1 MELGTGYQITLVII
15 MLAVN
20 AFFAAAEAALIS
32 VRPSRLRELADRGD
46 LGAQAALSLL
56 TNVERML
63 SVGQVGLTL
72 TSLILGWLGE
82 VVLVDRLTGGMESAL
97 PMASKFLLRGLAFA
111 IAFLAMTFL
120 HVVIGEVV
128 PKNLAIEKADR
139 MSVLVSPPLLVF
151 YKVSLPLVYVIERT
165 SAILSRWLGVKESKS
180 PGAHSVEELKFMV
193 ASSHSTGHIS
203 AFQEQT
209 IQRVADL
216 KAYTA
221 SSVMVSRGALVTV
234 PNDIKVDQLATVFND
249 THFSRLPVYDGKPED
264 LIGIVH
270 VKDVFDY
277 LVQFRRAAIRERPLK
292 PFDLEKQVRKVPVVP
307 ETKDL
312 GGLLETLREDRSHV
326 AFVVDEF
333 GTISGMISMEDIMEH
348 MFGEIEDEYDVHAS
362 SRALSGGDVEVEG
375 TINLVDLEVQYGITL
390 PGESGVETLAGFL
403 MQELQK
409 VPEVGDV
416 IRHEGRLYTVL
427 SMTLNRVD
435 TVRISRVP
443 GEQPAA
449 KPVQ

>member
-1 MELGTGYQITLVII
+1 MELSTGYQVTLVII
-15 MLAVN
+15 ILGVN

-56 TNVERML
+56 ANVERML

-97 PMASKFLLRGLAFA
+97 PMASKILLRALAFA
-111 IAFLAMTFL
+111 VAFLAMTFL

-139 MSVLVSPPLLVF
+139 MSVLVGPPLLVF
-151 YKVSLPLVYVIERT
+151 YKISLPLVYVIERT
-165 SAILSRWLGVKESKS
+165 SAILSRWLGVKESKTH
-180 PGAHSVEELKFMV
+180 GVHSAEELKFMTA
-193 ASSHSTGHIS
+193 ASRSTGQIS

-209 IQRVADL
+209 IQRVVDL
-216 KAYTA
+216 ESYAA
-221 SSVMVSRGALVTV
+221 SSVMVPRGALVTV
-234 PNDIKVDQLATVFND
+234 PKDIKVDQLATVLND

-264 LIGIVH
+264 LTGIVH

-292 PFDLEKQVRKVPVVP
+292 PFDLEKLVRKVPVVP
-307 ETKDL
+307 ETKGL
-312 GGLLETLREDRSHV
+312 GGLLETLREDRAHV

-348 MFGEIEDEYDVHAS
+348 MFGEIEDEYDVHAY
-362 SRALSGGDVEVEG
+362 SRALAGGDVDVDG

-409 VPEVGDV
+409 VPEVGDA
-416 IRHEGRLYTVL
+416 IRYEGRLYTVL

-435 TVRISRVP
+435 TVRISRTP
-443 GEQPAA
+443 GEQPVPKLA
-449 KPVQ
+449 Q